1 MSRPGTVLAVLSL
14 ASLLTSYVEAMV
26 VPSLPKL
33 QAALSATNEEA
44 AWVLSAYLVV
54 GASAAPLMGRMG
66 DAHGKRRLYIASLGA
81 YVAAVA
87 LAGFAPS
94 VGYLIAVRAIQGLGL
109 SLFPL
114 GIAIVTDVFPR
125 DRVATAQGILSA
137 TVAIGMTL
145 GMIAGAYIEEYLGW
159 RAMFH
164 VAAAL
169 SLAVLAAAAATLPPS
184 APARGVSVDY
194 LGSLL
199 VGSATAAALA
209 YLTEAPYRGW
219 TSPGQLALAAAS
231 AALYAGFAARELSAP
246 SPLMPP
252 RYLGVRNVAVANAA
266 GLVSGIYMFMLF
278 LGVIYFAEAPPPYGL
293 GLGVV
298 SAALTLLP
306 ATLAMIFLAPLI
318 GSVVTNL
325 GPKVSLA
332 YGSPVSALGFLLLLG
347 YRWSPLDLMV
357 GSLVAGTGIVLVL
370 IPIVNMV
377 AVSMPAEDVSV
388 GLGMNTL
395 FRFLGAAVGPVVV
408 ATLMTDYQS
417 FDVLRLGGMELVIS
431 GLPAPAAF
439 DYTFI
444 IAAAL
449 SIATLAIGLAAENY
463 VLGSPGSAG

>member
-1 MSRPGTVLAVLSL
+1 
-14 ASLLTSYVEAMV
+14 
-26 VPSLPKL
+26 
-33 QAALSATNEEA
+33 
-44 AWVLSAYLVV
+44 
-54 GASAAPLMGRMG
+54 
-66 DAHGKRRLYIASLGA
+66 
-81 YVAAVA
+81 
-87 LAGFAPS
+87 
-94 VGYLIAVRAIQGLGL
+94 
-109 SLFPL
+109 
-114 GIAIVTDVFPR
+114 
-125 DRVATAQGILSA
+125 
-137 TVAIGMTL
+137 
-145 GMIAGAYIEEYLGW
+145 
-159 RAMFH
+159 
-164 VAAAL
+164 
-169 SLAVLAAAAATLPPS
+169 
-184 APARGVSVDY
+184 
-194 LGSLL
+194 
-199 VGSATAAALA
+199 
-209 YLTEAPYRGW
+209 
-219 TSPGQLALAAAS
+219 
-231 AALYAGFAARELSAP
+231 
-246 SPLMPP
+246 
-252 RYLGVRNVAVANAA
+252 
-266 GLVSGIYMFMLF
+266 MFMLF

-463 VLGSPGSAG
+463 VLGSPRSAG

>member
-1 MSRPGTVLAVLSL
+1 MSRPGAVLAVLSL

-266 GLVSGIYMFMLF
+266 GLVSGVYMFMLF

>member
-1 MSRPGTVLAVLSL
+1 MSRPGAVLAVLSL

-169 SLAVLAAAAATLPPS
+169 SLAVLAAAAAALPPS

-395 FRFLGAAVGPVVV
+395 FRFLGAAVGPVAV

-463 VLGSPGSAG
+463 VLGSPRSAG

>member
-1 MSRPGTVLAVLSL
+1 
-14 ASLLTSYVEAMV
+14 
-26 VPSLPKL
+26 
-33 QAALSATNEEA
+33 
-44 AWVLSAYLVV
+44 
-54 GASAAPLMGRMG
+54 
-66 DAHGKRRLYIASLGA
+66 
-81 YVAAVA
+81 
-87 LAGFAPS
+87 
-94 VGYLIAVRAIQGLGL
+94 
-109 SLFPL
+109 
-114 GIAIVTDVFPR
+114 
-125 DRVATAQGILSA
+125 
-137 TVAIGMTL
+137 
-145 GMIAGAYIEEYLGW
+145 
-159 RAMFH
+159 
-164 VAAAL
+164 
-169 SLAVLAAAAATLPPS
+169 
-184 APARGVSVDY
+184 VDY

-266 GLVSGIYMFMLF
+266 GLVSGVYMFMLF